1 MKIALIQSFTFMV
14 SDCKNSKKII
24 RKAWFSD
31 MDRWNKFFSFFFY
44 HLSYEFCNQRKLYP
58 IPLQFIKCPIIV
70 LLKLI
75 NLILNIIFYALIFLL
90 FLRLYL
96 HNFSFRF
103 LPSKFSICLFLL
115 SFKLIVLFFI
125 KCCYIHVHM

>member
-1 MKIALIQSFTFMV
+1 MKIALIQPFTFMV
-14 SDCKNSKKII
+14 SDCKNPKKII

-31 MDRWNKFFSFFFY
+31 MDRWNNFFLSSFITFHMSFAIKENY
-44 HLSYEFCNQRKLYP
+44 TLS
-58 IPLQFIKCPIIV
+58 PLQFIKCPIIV

-75 NLILNIIFYALIFLL
+75 HLILNIIFYALIFLL

-103 LPSKFSICLFLL
+103 LPSKCSICLFLL